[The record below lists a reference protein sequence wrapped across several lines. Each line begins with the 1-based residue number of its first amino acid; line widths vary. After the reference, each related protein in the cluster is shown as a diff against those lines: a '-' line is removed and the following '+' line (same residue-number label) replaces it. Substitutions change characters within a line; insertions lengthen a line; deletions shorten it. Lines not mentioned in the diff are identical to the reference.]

1 LLNFAF
7 ALPLRAFLFLKKE
20 FNMRNIELEQNALEI
35 LENINDEDLEFSFDE
50 IKTDLDNFALDVE
63 AIY

>member
-1 LLNFAF
+1 
-7 ALPLRAFLFLKKE
+7 
-20 FNMRNIELEQNALEI
+20 MRNIELEQNALEI

-50 IKTDLDNFALDVE
+50 IKTDLDNFNLNVE